1 MSASS
6 PLCLPVDEAERGVNK
21 PAHLS
26 QRPLVVNTDEEGRG
40 RGVLEGRKHRL
51 STPGKQNAEASHPN
65 EMRWAP
71 GEEDFK
77 CQKRRCKNKPIHGD
91 SNELEMNTS
100 IVLRDIEDFKRCHFE
115 NKHHPKVVSGFRK
128 AKANR
133 QRGKHYFNL

>member
-6 PLCLPVDEAERGVNK
+6 PLRLPVDEAKRGVNK

-51 STPGKQNAEASHPN
+51 STPGKQNAE
-65 EMRWAP
+65 E
-71 GEEDFK
+71 
-77 CQKRRCKNKPIHGD
+77 NKPIHSD

-100 IVLRDIEDFKRCHFE
+100 IVLRDIEDFK
-115 NKHHPKVVSGFRK
+115 KV
-128 AKANR
+128 
-133 QRGKHYFNL
+133 